1 MKIMFGKH
9 KGKELSEI
17 PVEYLQW
24 LIENSDVNDP
34 KYGAK
39 NQILVTACERQI
51 ASNVPAEDKKYYA
64 KMAATNKANAKPP
77 MTPALKSLVGPK
89 EIRTASEMALAD
101 LSAYIEEIYNHAAR
115 ARELLNNFYGNDNPD
130 DGSEHTPF

>member
-64 KMAATNKANAKPP
+64 KMAATNKANAKPHLCGVAP
-77 MTPALKSLVGPK
+77 GVGLRPGIDHRRRERHVGRRAAGGDRGGLKPS
-89 EIRTASEMALAD
+89 TD
-101 LSAYIEEIYNHAAR
+101 
-115 ARELLNNFYGNDNPD
+115 
-130 DGSEHTPF
+130 